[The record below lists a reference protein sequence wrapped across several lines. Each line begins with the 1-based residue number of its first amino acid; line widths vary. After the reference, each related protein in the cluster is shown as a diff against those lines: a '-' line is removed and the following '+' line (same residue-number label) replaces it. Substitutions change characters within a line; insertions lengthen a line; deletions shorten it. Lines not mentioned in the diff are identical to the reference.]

1 MRSEREEPRTEGEVK
16 VAGEGERLQKF
27 LARAGLAS
35 RRKAEALIAEGRV
48 RVNGRVAELGMK
60 VAAGDEVTVDGR
72 VVGAGERRVTF
83 AFYKPRGVLSSV
95 GDDRGRKTVIDF
107 FPPIPGL
114 HPVGRLDLESEGL
127 LLVTND
133 GELTNRLTHPSF
145 GHEKAY
151 RVWSAQGTLG
161 ASELQ
166 ALERGVELDDG
177 LARAVVAK
185 VAKGGCRL
193 VLSEGRKRQIR
204 RMLAAVGHRVTRL
217 KRERIGKLELG
228 ELTPGEYRELAAEE
242 VEALKR

>member
-1 MRSEREEPRTEGEVK
+1 MREVRTE
-16 VAGEGERLQKF
+16 ERLQKV

-35 RRKAEALIAEGRV
+35 RRKAEALITQGRV
-48 RVNGRVAELGMK
+48 RVNGRVAQLGMK
-60 VAAGDEVTVDGR
+60 VSPNDEITVDGQPF
-72 VVGAGERRVTF
+72 GADGRRVAF

-127 LLVTND
+127 LVVTND

-177 LARAVVAK
+177 PAQAVVAK
-185 VAKGGCRL
+185 VAEGGCRI
-193 VLSEGRKRQIR
+193 VLREGRKRQVR
-204 RMLAAVGHRVTRL
+204 RMLAAVGHRVERL

-228 ELTPGEYRELAAEE
+228 ELKPGEYRELSADEI
-242 VEALKR
+242 EALKRSTRC

>member
-1 MRSEREEPRTEGEVK
+1 VQK
-16 VAGEGERLQKF
+16 V

-35 RRKAEALIAEGRV
+35 RRKAEALIAQGRV
-48 RVNGRVAELGMK
+48 RVNGRIAQLGTR
-60 VAAGDEVTVDGR
+60 VSPDDEVTVDGR
-72 VVGAGERRVTF
+72 PIGADERRVTF

-127 LLVTND
+127 LLLTND
-133 GELTNRLTHPSF
+133 GELTNRLTHPSY
-145 GHEKAY
+145 GHEKVY

-161 ASELQ
+161 AGELQ

-177 LARAVVAK
+177 PARAVVAK
-185 VAKGGCRL
+185 VAEGGCRL
-193 VLSEGRKRQIR
+193 VLSEGRKRQVR
-204 RMLAAVGHRVTRL
+204 RMLAAVGHRVERL

-228 ELTPGEYRELAAEE
+228 ELQPGEYRELTAEE